1 MIMKTTRTVVPVNGR
16 SAAIA
21 LALGAVLVLSGCKK
35 KEEAPAV
42 DTAAAMPAPE
52 PAPAALHVSGVE
64 TGKGINADKTVKD
77 DAHDFGVRDTVY
89 VSVKTEGAGSGT
101 LAAKFTFK
109 DGQTV
114 GAPSQEITATGDMNH
129 EFHITKKTA
138 WPKGDYKVLITLNG
152 DSVGVKDFTVK

>member
-1 MIMKTTRTVVPVNGR
+1 MNMKTPRTAVPGTRW
-16 SAAIA
+16 SAAFA
-21 LALGAVLVLSGCKK
+21 LALGAVFVMSGCKK

-42 DTAAAMPAPE
+42 DTTAVAPPAPV
-52 PAPAALHVSGVE
+52 AMHVSGVE

-89 VSVKTEGAGSGT
+89 VSVKTEGAGSGK
-101 LAAKFTFK
+101 LAAKFTFQ

-114 GAPSQEITATGDMNH
+114 NESSQDIAPTADANH
-129 EFHITKKTA
+129 EFHLSKKTA

-152 DSVGVKDFTVK
+152 DSAGTKDFTIK